1 MTARRVAW
9 LLVAGALV
17 IAFAIWLSSL
27 RHLERATLAGDPVL
41 PGLGRG
47 VNTVTQVSLRRGDET
62 HATLS
67 KQGTEWLVAERGWPA
82 DRGKVRKLLLD
93 LGALNVVEEKTRL
106 PANYVQLGV
115 EEVSSPKAGG
125 TRIEVHSPATQ
136 WALIVGR
143 PSSAKSG
150 YVRRADSPQSL
161 LAAPLLSVDA
171 DPKGWLAR
179 SIIDITPERVRE
191 IEEHPAQGPAFT
203 AARAKAEQND
213 FTVSPLPKGRELS
226 SPGAADALAAA
237 LSSLNL
243 DDVSKAPA
251 SPAAAA
257 ARAVVRTFDGLE
269 VTVTGRKDGARSL
282 LTLSAQSSAA
292 AGAADTQQLNA
303 RLAGWEFQV
312 PDYKYAAIF
321 VALDELLKPLPE
333 RAKKSPAPTKAPQ
346 PAQP

>member
-27 RHLERATLAGDPVL
+27 RHLARATLAGDSVL
-41 PGLGRG
+41 PGLERG
-47 VNTVTQVSLRRGDET
+47 VNSVTQVSLRRGDET
-62 HATLS
+62 HTTLAR
-67 KQGTEWLVAERGWPA
+67 QGGEWLVTERGWPA

-106 PANYVQLGV
+106 PANYAQLGV
-115 EEVSSPKAGG
+115 EDVSSPKASG
-125 TRIEVHSPATQ
+125 TRVEVHSPGSG

-150 YVRRADSPQSL
+150 YVRLADKPQSL

-171 DPKGWLAR
+171 DPKSWLAR
-179 SIIDITPERVRE
+179 SIIDIAPERVRE

-203 AARAKAEQND
+203 ASRAKAEQND

-226 SPGAADALAAA
+226 GPGAADALAAV

-251 SPAAAA
+251 GAAAA

-269 VTVTGRKDGARSL
+269 ITVSGRKDGTRSL
-282 LTLSAQSSAA
+282 VSLAAQSPAGS
-292 AGAADTQQLNA
+292 GAADAQQLNA

-321 VALDELLKPLPE
+321 VTLDELLKPLPE
-333 RAKKSPAPTKAPQ
+333 PAKKSAPPAKAGP
-346 PAQP
+346 PAKP